1 MEQKNIIKNNKIKND
16 VNFEDTDTL
25 KIKISELE
33 LSVKEK
39 NEVINKLLEDNKSL
53 KIEIETL
60 RKAYKGQLEAN
71 KKQLEANKGLSNA
84 NECLMIAYEEEI
96 NRVGVMEERLK
107 KYENR
112 MIKH

>member
-25 KIKISELE
+25 KIKINELE

-53 KIEIETL
+53 KNGIEGL

-71 KKQLEANKGLSNA
+71 KGLSNA
-84 NECLMIAYEEEI
+84 NEGLMIAYEEEI

-112 MIKH
+112 MMKH

>member
-25 KIKISELE
+25 KIKINELE

-53 KIEIETL
+53 KNMIEGL

-71 KKQLEANKGLSNA
+71 KGLSNA
-84 NECLMIAYEEEI
+84 NEGLMIAYEEGI

>member
-39 NEVINKLLEDNKSL
+39 NEVINSQKLKINKLLEDNKSL
-53 KIEIETL
+53 KIVNEGL
-60 RKAYKGQLEAN
+60 LKAYEGQL
-71 KKQLEANKGLSNA
+71 KANKGLSNA
-84 NECLMIAYEEEI
+84 NEGLIIAYEGEI
-96 NRVGVMEERLK
+96 NHAKIMEERLK
-107 KYENR
+107 KYEN
-112 MIKH
+112 